1 MLLRREGP
9 TLIYADRT
17 WRRQAGSTHNSSYRE
32 MNCQTRE
39 SKPHEDDVGVGVV
52 KGDVVVVKG
61 DVVVVKGDVGVVKGD
76 VVMVVVNSDV
86 VVVNS
91 DVGVVMM
98 KGDVGVVLHGEG

>member
-1 MLLRREGP
+1 M
-9 TLIYADRT
+9 YADRT

-39 SKPHEDDVGVGVV
+39 SKSHEDDVGVGVV
-52 KGDVVVVKG
+52 KGDVGVVKG
-61 DVVVVKGDVGVVKGD
+61 DVVV
-76 VVMVVVNSDV
+76 VVVNSDV